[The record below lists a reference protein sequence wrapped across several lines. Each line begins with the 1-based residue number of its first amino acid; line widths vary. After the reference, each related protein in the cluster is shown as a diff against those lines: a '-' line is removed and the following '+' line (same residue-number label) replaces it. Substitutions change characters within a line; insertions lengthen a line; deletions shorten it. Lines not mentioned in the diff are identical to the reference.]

1 MSSII
6 VVFPKKEIATNIRN
20 ILVRNGFDVIGV
32 GVTGAQ
38 AVQLADNLDD
48 GIVVCGY
55 KMTDMLYNELRDY
68 LPSTIEMLLIASPE
82 KCSDRT
88 PGVISLSMP
97 FKVFDLMNTI
107 EMMAQSIGRRR
118 KKRRAE
124 LKNRNPEQQALVKE
138 AKSLLMER
146 NNMTGIILAVT
157 DILHGHVIIC
167 NNKVCLSG
175 KNTIQTYLLDS
186 YNRTIIDIRDH
197 RASIS
202 WYRTIAILKSG
213 NVQVVIGNIS
223 LIVG

>member
-55 KMTDMLYNELRDY
+55 KLRDY

-146 NNMTGIILAVT
+146 NNMTEEEAHRYLQKCSMESGVNMVETAQMV
-157 DILHGHVIIC
+157 
-167 NNKVCLSG
+167 LS
-175 KNTIQTYLLDS
+175 IM
-186 YNRTIIDIRDH
+186 
-197 RASIS
+197 AE
-202 WYRTIAILKSG
+202 
-213 NVQVVIGNIS
+213 
-223 LIVG
+223 

>member
-97 FKVFDLMNTI
+97 FKVFDLMNT
-107 EMMAQSIGRRR
+107 
-118 KKRRAE
+118 
-124 LKNRNPEQQALVKE
+124 NPEQQALVKE

-146 NNMTGIILAVT
+146 NNMTEEEAHRYLQKCSMESGVNMVETAQMV
-157 DILHGHVIIC
+157 
-167 NNKVCLSG
+167 LS
-175 KNTIQTYLLDS
+175 IM
-186 YNRTIIDIRDH
+186 
-197 RASIS
+197 AE
-202 WYRTIAILKSG
+202 
-213 NVQVVIGNIS
+213 
-223 LIVG
+223 

>member
-55 KMTDMLYNELRDY
+55 KMTDMLYNEL
-68 LPSTIEMLLIASPE
+68 
-82 KCSDRT
+82 
-88 PGVISLSMP
+88 
-97 FKVFDLMNTI
+97 MNTI

-146 NNMTGIILAVT
+146 NNMTEEEAHRYLQKCSMESGVNMVETAQMV
-157 DILHGHVIIC
+157 
-167 NNKVCLSG
+167 LS
-175 KNTIQTYLLDS
+175 IM
-186 YNRTIIDIRDH
+186 
-197 RASIS
+197 AE
-202 WYRTIAILKSG
+202 
-213 NVQVVIGNIS
+213 
-223 LIVG
+223 

>member
-107 EMMAQSIGRRR
+107 EMMTQLIGRRR

-124 LKNRNPEQQALVKE
+124 LKNRNLEQQALVKE

-146 NNMTGIILAVT
+146 NNMTEEEAHRYLQKCSMESGVNMVETAQMV
-157 DILHGHVIIC
+157 
-167 NNKVCLSG
+167 LS
-175 KNTIQTYLLDS
+175 IM
-186 YNRTIIDIRDH
+186 
-197 RASIS
+197 AE
-202 WYRTIAILKSG
+202 
-213 NVQVVIGNIS
+213 
-223 LIVG
+223 

>member
-55 KMTDMLYNELRDY
+55 KMTDMLYNELR
-68 LPSTIEMLLIASPE
+68 LLIASPE

-146 NNMTGIILAVT
+146 NNMTEEEAHRYLQKCSMESGVNMVETAQMV
-157 DILHGHVIIC
+157 
-167 NNKVCLSG
+167 LS
-175 KNTIQTYLLDS
+175 IM
-186 YNRTIIDIRDH
+186 
-197 RASIS
+197 AE
-202 WYRTIAILKSG
+202 
-213 NVQVVIGNIS
+213 
-223 LIVG
+223 

>member
-68 LPSTIEMLLIASPE
+68 LSSTIEMLLIASPE

-88 PGVISLSMP
+88 PGADQPV
-97 FKVFDLMNTI
+97 D
-107 EMMAQSIGRRR
+107 
-118 KKRRAE
+118 
-124 LKNRNPEQQALVKE
+124 
-138 AKSLLMER
+138 
-146 NNMTGIILAVT
+146 
-157 DILHGHVIIC
+157 
-167 NNKVCLSG
+167 
-175 KNTIQTYLLDS
+175 
-186 YNRTIIDIRDH
+186 
-197 RASIS
+197 
-202 WYRTIAILKSG
+202 AI
-213 NVQVVIGNIS
+213 
-223 LIVG
+223 

>member
-55 KMTDMLYNELRDY
+55 KKLRDY

-146 NNMTGIILAVT
+146 NNMTEEEAHRYLQKCSMESGVNMVETAQMV
-157 DILHGHVIIC
+157 
-167 NNKVCLSG
+167 LS
-175 KNTIQTYLLDS
+175 IM
-186 YNRTIIDIRDH
+186 
-197 RASIS
+197 AE
-202 WYRTIAILKSG
+202 
-213 NVQVVIGNIS
+213 
-223 LIVG
+223 